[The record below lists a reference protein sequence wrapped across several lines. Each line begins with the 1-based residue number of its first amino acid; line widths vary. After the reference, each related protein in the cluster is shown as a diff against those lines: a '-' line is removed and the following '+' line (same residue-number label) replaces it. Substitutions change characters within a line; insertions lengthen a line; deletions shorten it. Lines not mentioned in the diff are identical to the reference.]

1 MKNTRAPQIVDKMQ
15 RIRARQIIPFVPRY
29 CSPVNRVSRILEFCE
44 VFWKKFAQR
53 LREGRVMICKHCACT
68 EKFNRQIVGVAQ
80 NFNNPP
86 YNLLI
91 DNLFSSENLLPS
103 FCNLIIEI
111 NLLRFSSHPIFRVI
125 KSADFFFDANF
136 NRKNRDLGRSTW
148 RRSNIQSET
157 SFEFVSIN
165 P

>member
-15 RIRARQIIPFVPRY
+15 RIRGRQIIPFVPRY

-91 DNLFSSENLLPS
+91 DNLFSSENLLLS

-111 NLLRFSSHPIFRVI
+111 NLLHFSSDIPGDKISR
-125 KSADFFFDANF
+125 FFFDANF

-148 RRSNIQSET
+148 RRSDIQSET